1 MTKPSSAS
9 IDKIMAR
16 FGVGPET
23 TLREVISHIELNG
36 EGVALVVNSDLRFL
50 GIITD
55 GDVRRA
61 ILARLNFDQSVQD
74 FLEHKTGPG
83 PKAPLTA
90 PIGTPHDK
98 LVELMDKNGV
108 RHLPLLDKDGRIA
121 GLSLLSSLKRL
132 DLELPVRGV
141 VMAGGFGKRLGPLTS
156 STPKPLL
163 RVGKKPVMERI
174 VEQLRDS
181 GILNIS
187 VTPHFQA
194 DMIKEYFGDGGD
206 LGVNIDYTHEEKP
219 LGTAGALSML
229 ANTDE
234 PLLVIN
240 GDIRTEVD
248 FKAMLSFHREHSSAL
263 TVGVRK
269 YDLPPLPFGVI
280 EAEGSRV
287 TSLVEKPSLSVF
299 INAGIY
305 LLEPSVVKN
314 IPRNQKF
321 DMTDVIDDLLK
332 SGKTVTSFPIHEYWM
347 DVGQQKDLLEAQ
359 RDADPEKFER

>member
-1 MTKPSSAS
+1 MTKPPGSSV
-9 IDKIMAR
+9 DKIMKR

-36 EGVALVVNSDLRFL
+36 EGAAVVVDSDRRFM

-61 ILARLNFDQSVQD
+61 ILAKLNFDQSVRD

-90 PIGTPHDK
+90 PVGTPHNK
-98 LVELMDKNGV
+98 LVEMMDENKV
-108 RHLPLLDKDGRIA
+108 RHLPLLDKNGRIA
-121 GLSLLSSLKRL
+121 GLSLLS
-132 DLELPVRGV
+132 DLERRDRELPVRGV
-141 VMAGGFGKRLGPLTS
+141 VMAGGFGRRLGPLTT

-181 GILNIS
+181 GIINIS
-187 VTPHFQA
+187 VTTHFQA
-194 DMIKEYFGDGGD
+194 DMIKKHFGDGSD
-206 LGVNIDYTHEEKP
+206 LGVNIDYTHEEEP

-229 ANTDE
+229 AGTGE

-248 FKAMLSFHREHSSAL
+248 FKAMLSFHREHSSVL

-287 TSLVEKPSLSVF
+287 ISLVEKPSLSVF

-314 IPRNQKF
+314 IPQNKKF

-332 SGKTVTSFPIHEYWM
+332 EGKTVTSFPIHEYWM

-359 RDADPEKFER
+359 KNADPEKFE